1 MLLSFLVF
9 LLFHLDFFFFFVAPR
24 GKIIVVKKKKKIL
37 HKVLFISWMLHEKG
51 KNITT
56 ILLMTLHLIKF
67 YQSCKENLMLWK
79 GKKSKNWVRVYLFIW
94 LSPNY
99 FRLET
104 IPMSDRRH
112 AWDTFAPVL
121 FFCWKFTGNVRD
133 TYLVIFYLSKN
144 LSHYLLFTLL
154 DVILGCILIFKHYI
168 LVMNSLYCPLLL
180 LNWYM
185 FEHYMKKEMLNN
197 IFF

>member
-1 MLLSFLVF
+1 
-9 LLFHLDFFFFFVAPR
+9 
-24 GKIIVVKKKKKIL
+24 
-37 HKVLFISWMLHEKG
+37 
-51 KNITT
+51 
-56 ILLMTLHLIKF
+56 MTLHLIKF

-94 LSPNY
+94 LSPNFVKKKKY
-99 FRLET
+99 RIICFSNVIFFFRLET
-104 IPMSDRRH
+104 VPMSDTRH

-121 FFCWKFTGNVRD
+121 FFFFCWKFTGNRRD
-133 TYLVIFYLSKN
+133 TYVVIFYLSKN

-197 IFF
+197 IFLKI